1 MKKRV
6 FIFAAMLLIGIQMN
20 GCGKSQKEFTF
31 EPSKVNS
38 KMSAGYV
45 DIIEP
50 AEQVLVN
57 GMIHTGGWAFDPYKK
72 SASEGV
78 IILSD
83 AKQLSISPQTGIERQ
98 DVAKALNNK
107 ELLNSGWETSFNATL
122 LGAGKHKLEFY
133 SVLHDGTFAPL
144 IYRGKTSCEIEVAEK

>member
-1 MKKRV
+1 MKKKL
-6 FIFAAMLLIGIQMN
+6 FAFTVLLLIGIQMN
-20 GCGKSQKEFTF
+20 GCSKNPKEFIF

-38 KMSAGYV
+38 KQGAGYV

-50 AEQVLVN
+50 AEQVIVN
-57 GMIHTGGWAFDPYKK
+57 GLIHTGGWALDPYKNK
-72 SASEGV
+72 PAKGV

-83 AKQLSISPQTGIERQ
+83 AKQISVVPQIGIERQ
-98 DVAKALNNK
+98 DVAKALNNR
-107 ELLNSGWETSFNATL
+107 ELAKSGWDTSFNATL